1 MIEINLSLFILALHS
16 LIIFNILFLSSFP
29 VSLSVIFLSK
39 FNLFFELILSFPSSK
54 FILLVL
60 LLFLDFLIDLL

>member
-54 FILLVL
+54 FILFVL